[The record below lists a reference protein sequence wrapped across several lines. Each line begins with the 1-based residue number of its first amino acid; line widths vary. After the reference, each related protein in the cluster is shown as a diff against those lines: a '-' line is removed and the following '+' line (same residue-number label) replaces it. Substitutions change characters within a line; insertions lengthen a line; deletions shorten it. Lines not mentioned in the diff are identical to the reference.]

1 MPKVLNVNAAAA
13 KMLTDH
19 ETVMATRM
27 WHDIWRSPQGKD
39 LGRFLLRELGKEHG
53 NVGIV
58 LNELL
63 DIGASVARKLYCADR
78 PVQSRQTYGDR

>member
-53 NVGIV
+53 NVGVV
-58 LNELL
+58 LNELA
-63 DIGASVARKLYCADR
+63 DICVEVGRKLYGGNR